1 MATGLS
7 HQDAPPRSAAPPYEA
22 RHRHRSRRGRGLLLA
37 VIVVAALVFLAIA
50 WVGLRG
56 FLAQQEL
63 NAAVP
68 DVKAVRSAVATSDT
82 AGAVSAAAE
91 LQRHAHAAMSLTS
104 DPVWQLAEG
113 IPWVGGNLS
122 AVSTISRATDSVA
135 TDVIKPLVSIAGS
148 VDPRTL
154 RLSGGKLDLAPFVAA
169 QPVMAKAQT
178 AFDSA
183 RRDIGSIDRS
193 SVISPIGSAVTKM
206 RSLMSEVAPDLQA
219 ADNTVRLLPGM
230 LGANGPRSYLIVAQN
245 PAELRAT
252 GGLIG
257 SVALVNADKGA
268 AVLSTEVAGTSI
280 GPWPTPVFDVPEAT
294 TGLYGP
300 LVGRY
305 LQDVNF
311 TPDFPLAARTAAAM
325 WVRTHGGVVDG
336 VITVDPVV
344 LSAMLKATGPVALPS
359 GDVLTSANAV
369 PLLLSGIYARY
380 PDAPQKQDAFFT
392 KAASAVFD
400 RVMGGVDG
408 KALVKALAAS
418 GTSNRIQI
426 WSSHPSEQ
434 AILQTTTLA
443 GALPVST
450 PETAA
455 LGVYFNDA
463 TGSKMD
469 YYLRTSVAAGAAVC
483 RADGKVTSMV
493 QVTLT
498 NGAPANAATALP
510 AYVTGAGSYGV
521 PPGDIKTRIA
531 FYGPEQGLLA
541 EVKSKGVDVPS
552 VAGTDG
558 GRPVAVVEVQLAP
571 GESKTIDVQFLG
583 TKQWAPGLT
592 VDVTPTLKGDGST
605 PDVGARPSVARIAVP
620 CNSVVK

>member
-7 HQDAPPRSAAPPYEA
+7 HHDAPPRPAAPPFEA
-22 RHRHRSRRGRGLLLA
+22 RRRHRSPRGRSLILA
-37 VIVVAALVFLAIA
+37 LIVVAGLVLLAIA
-50 WVGLRG
+50 WIGLRG

-68 DVKAVRSAVATSDT
+68 DVRAVRAAVADSDT
-82 AGAVSAAAE
+82 ARAASAATQ
-91 LQRHAHAAMSLTS
+91 LQKHAHAAVSLTS

-122 AVSTISRATDSVA
+122 AVSTISRATDAVA
-135 TDVIKPLVSIAGS
+135 SDVIKPLVSIAGS

-154 RLSGGKLDLAPFVAA
+154 HLTGGRLDLAPIVAA
-169 QPVMAKAQT
+169 QPVMAKALT

-183 RRDIGSIDRS
+183 RSDIGSIDRS
-193 SVISPIGSAVTKM
+193 GVISPIGSAVTKM
-206 RSLMSEVAPDLQA
+206 RSLMAEVAPDLQA
-219 ADNTVRLLPGM
+219 VDNTVRLLPGM
-230 LGANGPRSYLIVAQN
+230 LGADGPRSYLIVAQN

-257 SVALVNADKGA
+257 SVVLVNADKGA
-268 AVLSTEVAGTSI
+268 VALSTEVAGTSI
-280 GPWPTPVFDVPEAT
+280 GPWPTPVFDVPAAT
-294 TGLYGP
+294 SGLYGP

-311 TPDFPLAARTAAAM
+311 TPDVPLAARTASAM
-325 WVRTHGGVVDG
+325 WVRTHGGVIDG

-344 LSAMLKATGPVALPS
+344 LSAMLKATGPVTLPS

-380 PDAPQKQDAFFT
+380 PDAPQKQDAFFS

-400 RVMGGVDG
+400 RVVGGVDG
-408 KALVKALAAS
+408 AALVKALAAS

-434 AILQTTTLA
+434 SILETTTLA

-483 RADGKVTSMV
+483 RADGKVTSMLE
-493 QVTLT
+493 VTLT
-498 NGAPANAATALP
+498 NTAPANAATALP

-541 EVKSKGVDVPS
+541 GVKSKGVDVPS
-552 VAGTDG
+552 IAGTDN

-571 GESKTIDVQFLG
+571 GQSKTIDVQFLG
-583 TKQWAPGLT
+583 TAQWAPGYT
-592 VDVTPTLKGDGST
+592 VDVTPTLKGDGTT
-605 PDVGARPSVARIAVP
+605 PDVGARPAVARIAVP
-620 CNSVVK
+620 CSSVVK

>member
-7 HQDAPPRSAAPPYEA
+7 HHDAPPRPAAPPSGP
-22 RHRHRSRRGRGLLLA
+22 RLRRRDIVILVLIIVAVLAFLA
-37 VIVVAALVFLAIA
+37 VA
-50 WVGLRG
+50 WIGVRG

-68 DVKAVRSAVATSDT
+68 DVKAVRAAVA
-82 AGAVSAAAE
+82 AGDPAQAASAAAD
-91 LQRHAHAAMSLTS
+91 LQKHAHAAMSLTS
-104 DPVWQLAEG
+104 DPVWQLAQG
-113 IPWVGGNLS
+113 IPWAGANLS
-122 AVSTISRATDSVA
+122 AVSTVSRATDTVA
-135 TDVIKPLVSIAGS
+135 SDVIKPLVSIAGA

-154 RLSGGKLDLAPFVAA
+154 RLAGGRLDLAPIVAA
-169 QPVMAKAQT
+169 QPVMARAET

-183 RRDIGSIDRS
+183 RTDIGSIDQS
-193 SVISPIGSAVTKM
+193 SVISPIGSAVAKM

-219 ADNTVRLLPGM
+219 VGNTVRLLPGM
-230 LGANGPRSYLIVAQN
+230 LGADGPRSYLIVAQN

-257 SVALVNADKGA
+257 SIALVNADKGA
-268 AVLSTEVAGTSI
+268 ATLSTEVAGTSI
-280 GPWPTPVFDVPEAT
+280 GPWPTPVSDVPAAT
-294 TGLYGP
+294 SGLYGP

-305 LQDVNF
+305 LQDVNY

-325 WVRTHGGVVDG
+325 WVRTHGGAVDG

-344 LSAMLKATGPVALPS
+344 LSAMLKATGPVALPT

-408 KALVKALAAS
+408 TALVKALAAS

-434 AILQTTTLA
+434 SILQTTTLA

-483 RADGKVTSMV
+483 RADGKVTSMLE
-493 QVTLT
+493 VTLT
-498 NGAPANAATALP
+498 NSAPANAATALP

-531 FYGPEQGLLA
+531 FYGPDQGLLA
-541 EVKSKGVDVPS
+541 SVKSKGADIPS
-552 VAGTDG
+552 IAGTDG
-558 GRPVAVVEVQLAP
+558 GRPVAVVEVQLVP
-571 GESKTIDVQFLG
+571 GESKTVDVEFLG
-583 TKQWAPGLT
+583 TVQWAPGLT

-605 PDVGARPSVARIAVP
+605 PDVGARPAVSRIAVP
-620 CNSVVK
+620 CASAVK